1 MISGQ
6 SVALS
11 LAALYLGE
19 DGLVTAV
26 LFTRTFRELLRVEKT
41 FTVQFS
47 EPSLQILGG
56 FAQITWSRSSQ
67 LLCLGV
73 FAAVASTRLCCV
85 NRKRWWWYLVELILL
100 FYYCT
105 ENNKL

>member
-6 SVALS
+6 SVALA

-19 DGLVTAV
+19 DGLVIAI
-26 LFTRTFRELLRVEKT
+26 LRVQKT
-41 FTVQFS
+41 FSVQFS

-56 FAQITWSRSSQ
+56 FTQIARSCSSQ

-73 FAAVASTRLCCV
+73 SCCCCIC
-85 NRKRWWWYLVELILL
+85 LVV
-100 FYYCT
+100 FCPQ
-105 ENNKL
+105 KKVVVVPD

>member
-6 SVALS
+6 SGALS

-19 DGLVTAV
+19 DGLVIAI
-26 LFTRTFRELLRVEKT
+26 LRVEKT

-47 EPSLQILGG
+47 EPSLPILGG
-56 FAQITWSRSSQ
+56 FTQITRSRSSQ

-73 FAAVASTRLCCV
+73 SCCCCL
-85 NRKRWWWYLVELILL
+85 Y
-100 FYYCT
+100 
-105 ENNKL
+105 

>member
-11 LAALYLGE
+11 LAALCPGE
-19 DGLVTAV
+19 DGLVIAV
-26 LFTRTFRELLRVEKT
+26 LFCELLRVEKS

-47 EPSLQILGG
+47 EPPLQILGG
-56 FAQITWSRSSQ
+56 FTQIARFCSSQ

-73 FAAVASTRLCCV
+73 SYCRCLCWVVFCLQKKVMVIPAASDSVVL
-85 NRKRWWWYLVELILL
+85 
-100 FYYCT
+100 
-105 ENNKL
+105 